1 MNTGKSASLRFAI
14 KLACLSLMAAAPAMA
29 QQNATA
35 APSSSQKNNSQESS
49 PQKSSPQPANATTLQ
64 SVTVTASKRKEA
76 ASDIAGGISAATG
89 EELSAV
95 GAQSFSDYLGRMPG
109 VVFNAGPSGDSTAVI
124 RGVGTTAGLD
134 QGQGPTGYYINEVP
148 LTEPGYAIG
157 IPDIDTFD
165 VDRVEVLRG
174 PQGTLFGASSLGG
187 AINYVAN
194 EADPS
199 GFHAA
204 FETSL
209 SSTHNA
215 DGQLGHT
222 AKGMINLPIIQDQ
235 LAARFVL
242 FERSEPGYL
251 DNLGLHRKGSNES
264 GVRGGRASIVWTP
277 REGTRLSWLSLVQN
291 GSTDDMPYMQPALGD
306 LKRSTLVPEKFNT
319 TFSLHSLRIDQDV
332 DFATLTT
339 LLSYNHK
346 AHVLDQDLTH
356 FYAGIGGIA
365 GPVPYEEQAR
375 SGTRTAEIRLASPTA
390 EGNRIDWLVGANY
403 LSTDKTINDMLSSPD
418 AYDLLSSQYP
428 AYDLRGNFFYW
439 GQGHVTG
446 SERALFGEAN
456 WHFADQWTFTVGGRW
471 YKDQVSSQVRYSGV
485 LYDPPYAPPA
495 TEQKQTGFV
504 PKYSLTWN
512 VTPDFTAYALAS
524 KGYRFGNPNTI
535 YPLAGF
541 DTPSGWKTD
550 SLWNYEVGMKSF
562 WLDRSVQFNVS
573 AFHIDWSDIQVRLYR
588 PDSVTYG
595 TNAGGARINGLELS
609 SAWRP
614 NAHLDL
620 SANLTWLDAKLSED
634 VLAAAT
640 PLLAGQVLPGA
651 SKWQAAVTASY
662 RWSGAY
668 TPTFTLTDRY
678 ISGAPANLQQP
689 DYRINGYSQLDA
701 RFSLFLGNTELSLYG
716 TNLTDR
722 RGVTFSYGD
731 FGLGLQDFVIRPRT
745 VGLRLN
751 WQI

>member
-1 MNTGKSASLRFAI
+1 MNTIKSANLRLAI
-14 KLACLSLMAAAPAMA
+14 KLACMGLMVTGPAMA
-29 QQNATA
+29 QQETTPA
-35 APSSSQKNNSQESS
+35 AAS
-49 PQKSSPQPANATTLQ
+49 PQKGHGDKAKPQDATTLQ
-64 SVTVTASKRKEA
+64 SVTVTATKRREA
-76 ASDIAGGISAATG
+76 ASDIAGGISAASG
-89 EELSAV
+89 QELEDI

-204 FETSL
+204 FESSL
-209 SSTHNA
+209 SHTQHA

-222 AKGMINLPIIQDQ
+222 AKGMINLPIVPDK

-242 FERSEPGYL
+242 LERSEPGYL
-251 DNLGLHRKGSNES
+251 DNVGLGRKGTDDRS
-264 GVRGGRASIVWTP
+264 VRGGRASIVWTP
-277 REGTRLSWLSLVQN
+277 REGTKLSWLSLVQN
-291 GSTDDMPYMQPALGD
+291 GFTDDMPYMRPSLGD
-306 LKRSTLVPEKFNT
+306 LKRSTLLPEKFNT
-319 TFSLHSLRIDQDV
+319 RFSLHSLRFDQDV
-332 DFATLTT
+332 GFATLTA

-346 AHVLDQDLTH
+346 AHVLDQDLTY

-365 GPVPYEEQAR
+365 GPVRYEEQAR
-375 SGTRTAEIRLASPTA
+375 SGTRTAEIRLASPSG

-403 LSTDKTINDMLSSPD
+403 LDTDKSIPDMLSSPD
-418 AYDLLSSQYP
+418 AYDLLSGQYP
-428 AYDLRGNFFYW
+428 AYDLRGNEFYW
-439 GQGHVTG
+439 GHGHVSG
-446 SERALFGEAN
+446 SERAVFGEVN
-456 WHFADQWTFTVGGRW
+456 WHFADRWTFTFGGRW
-471 YKDQVSSQVRYSGV
+471 YRDEVTSQVQYSGV
-485 LYDPPYAPPA
+485 LYDPVYAPPA
-495 TEQKQTGFV
+495 TQQKQTGFV
-504 PKYSLTWN
+504 PKYALTWK

-541 DTPSGWKTD
+541 NTPSGWKTD
-550 SLWNYEVGMKSF
+550 SLWNYEVGLKSF
-562 WLDRSVQFNVS
+562 WLDHRVQLNAS
-573 AFHIDWSDIQVRLYR
+573 AFYIDWSDIQVRLYR

-595 TNAGGARINGLELS
+595 TNAGGAHIKGLELS
-609 SAWRP
+609 GAWL
-614 NAHLDL
+614 AGSHVDL

-640 PLLAGQVLPGA
+640 PLYAGQVLPGA
-651 SKWQAAVTASY
+651 SKWQASATASY
-662 RWSGAY
+662 HWDGPH

-689 DYRINGYSQLDA
+689 YYRINGYSQLDA
-701 RFSLFLGNTELSLYG
+701 RFGMFFGNTEVTLYG

-731 FGLGLQDFVIRPRT
+731 FGIGLQDFVIRPRT
-745 VGLRLN
+745 VGLRVN